1 MASRKLPP
9 KTADSFLQNL
19 GTLRA
24 LPHFFRLIWTTTP
37 RFAISSIVMRLTQ
50 SAILVALLYIGKL
63 IIDHVVAQTTA
74 ANPDWPRLWWLIG
87 AEFGLVLLSDA
98 LGRIIAL
105 TDSLIVNLY
114 SNRVSIESNWANA
127 SQLTTNFPAVN
138 GRKSRWHGPIWS
150 KPRSSCWTNRQRPW
164 MPNQNTK
171 PFCALLT

>member
-105 TDSLIVNLY
+105 TDSLIVNL
-114 SNRVSIESNWANA
+114 
-127 SQLTTNFPAVN
+127 
-138 GRKSRWHGPIWS
+138 
-150 KPRSSCWTNRQRPW
+150 
-164 MPNQNTK
+164 
-171 PFCALLT
+171 